1 MIIERIF
8 YRTREECEAAGH
20 IWVEVG
26 HRKNGSSIKSYCRK
40 RPLITTELVMRKRI
54 QASKDPEISIE
65 KTITKKPLDEKN
77 LR

>member
-20 IWVEVG
+20 IWIEVG

-40 RPLITTELVMRKRI
+40 RPLIKTKVVTRKRI
-54 QASKDPEISIE
+54 RASKDPKISIE
-65 KTITKKPLDEKN
+65 TTITKKPLDEKN